1 MARKIQ
7 RDHLLKGAGIVLGF
21 AGIGFVIRKII
32 EYSGQIIF
40 SDISFKHLIVLSVFV
55 LLYAGFNILL
65 AIAWQHILVYL
76 GIKTDRKTAIR
87 VYGLSQIAK
96 YVPGN
101 IFHFAGRQA
110 IGQSKGWPASPL
122 ARSVLWELGLLAI
135 AGSFYSIL
143 LIPLLLHSSV
153 SIILSTVVFL
163 LVVLVVAVAFR
174 KWLNSE
180 VAWAWCQHVLF
191 LFMAASLFFGVFGV
205 SSVGYA
211 VNLNLST
218 YVLLVGVYVV
228 AWLAGLVIPGVPAG
242 IGVREAVFLWLLQ
255 NQLPAGLLLESIL
268 LGRLVT
274 ILGDVLFYFTSLA
287 IRTDKSPNGFKDEER
302 QKN

>member
-1 MARKIQ
+1 MARKIP
-7 RDHLLKGAGIVLGF
+7 RDHLLKGAGIVLGV

-32 EYSGQIIF
+32 EYSGQIKF
-40 SDISFKHLIVLSVFV
+40 SDISFKQLIVLSVFV
-55 LLYAGFNILL
+55 MFYAGFNILL
-65 AIAWQHILVYL
+65 AVAWQHILDYL

-135 AGSFYSIL
+135 AGSLYSIL
-143 LIPLLLHSSV
+143 LIPLILPSSV

-163 LVVLVVAVAFR
+163 LVVLVVSFAIR
-174 KWLNSE
+174 KWLNNE
-180 VAWAWCQHVLF
+180 VAYAWCQHVLF
-191 LFMAASLFFGVFGV
+191 LFMAGSLFFGIFWV
-205 SSVGYA
+205 SSVGQD
-211 VNLNLST
+211 VNLTPST

-268 LGRLVT
+268 LGRLIT
-274 ILGDVLFYFTSLA
+274 ILGDVLFYFASLV
-287 IRTDKSPNGFKDEER
+287 IRADKNPNGFKEWGR